1 MTTTALHEEPA
12 VQRRTAQLAAR
23 RHLLLT
29 TADGTPLTAPTWVVP
44 DGAALGVWVPADS
57 RAVRQVRRGSRVFV
71 VPCDGHGRA
80 TGAPVPARAA
90 VCDPD
95 TTARYRTSLINKYGL
110 TALLRLARAR
120 LRSGLDGTVGIR
132 LTLVDREWLLTG
144 EPWRP
149 PGWYSLN

>member
-1 MTTTALHEEPA
+1 MTTTALHGEPA
-12 VQRRTAQLAAR
+12 VRRRTAQLAAHR
-23 RHLLLT
+23 NLLLT

-44 DGAALGVWVPADS
+44 DGAALGLWLPADS
-57 RAVRQVRRGSRVFV
+57 PAVRQVSRRLRVFV
-71 VPCDGHGRA
+71 VPCDGHGNPS
-80 TGAPVPARAA
+80 GARTPARAA

-110 TALLRLARAR
+110 TALLRLARSR

-132 LTLVDREWLLTG
+132 LTLVGQESLLSA

-149 PGWYSLN
+149 SGWYSLN